1 MDEDEVFKA
10 LADAS
15 RRRLLDS
22 LNARNGQSLRE
33 LCAGLDMARQSVS
46 KHLAVL
52 EAANLVTT
60 VRRGRE
66 KLHYLNAVPIN
77 AIAERWINQYDRER
91 ARALADLKTAL
102 EEPMTSS
109 TSTTSTTTSTTSTT
123 TSTEFVYTTYIK
135 TTPERLWQALTDPAF
150 TRRYW
155 GLSMESDW
163 APGSAFTVV
172 LDPSGVTIADPEQV
186 VLEAEP
192 YRRLAYTWHT
202 FSPEWAKN
210 YGISEEHRA
219 GWAAESRSK
228 VTFEIEPL
236 GQMVKLTVLHDG
248 FDPGSG
254 VLEGV
259 TQGWP
264 AILASLKTL
273 LETGEALPAPQ
284 PAGQAE

>member
-22 LNARNGQSLRE
+22 LNARNGQNLRE

-60 VRRGRE
+60 VWRGRE

-109 TSTTSTTTSTTSTT
+109 TTTSTSTS

-210 YGISEEHRA
+210 YGISEEQRA

-259 TQGWP
+259 SQGWP
-264 AILASLKTL
+264 AILAGLKTL